1 MADKQARSHPWSFSN
16 RQRED
21 SADQDRWM
29 AANYHLETMEG
40 EQKENVGITETGS
53 TGMDGKTKCRIRRP
67 LSGCSKDS
75 RITSNNKRNP
85 RKART
90 HQLCRLL
97 FELNRRMPNGTYGGV
112 RGTSD

>member
-40 EQKENVGITETGS
+40 EQKENVGITETG
-53 TGMDGKTKCRIRRP
+53 G
-67 LSGCSKDS
+67 
-75 RITSNNKRNP
+75 
-85 RKART
+85 A
-90 HQLCRLL
+90 
-97 FELNRRMPNGTYGGV
+97 
-112 RGTSD
+112 